1 MRKLY
6 EKTELGFALFWIGAY
21 CVTMSL
27 GDSLSRRVGIE
38 KAITLPVAVVLS
50 AAIMMFIKKNGLS
63 EKYGLCRPRSKA
75 SSVLFYIP
83 LLLLLTANLWY
94 GVAFNM
100 TAAETLFYALTMIF
114 VGFLEE
120 IVFRGLLFK
129 AMEKDNLKVA
139 VIVSALTFGMGH
151 ILNLFNGAE
160 LLDNIL
166 QVIYASATGFMLVM
180 LYLRTESLIVP
191 IAYHGIFNVLSVF
204 FNEEAVTVKER
215 IVSGMFV
222 TVVSIA
228 YGLYLMKSGSGDK
241 NDNKT
246 CK

>member
-1 MRKLY
+1 
-6 EKTELGFALFWIGAY
+6 
-21 CVTMSL
+21 MSL
-27 GDSLSRRVGIE
+27 GDSLSRSVGIE
-38 KAITLPVAVVLS
+38 KAITLPVAVALS
-50 AAIMMFIKKNGLS
+50 AAIMMFIKRNGLS
-63 EKYGLCRPRSKA
+63 EKYGLCRTRSKA

-83 LLLLLTANLWY
+83 LSLLLTANLWY

-120 IVFRGLLFK
+120 IIFRGLLFK

-228 YGLYLMKSGSGDK
+228 YGLYLMKSGTGEK